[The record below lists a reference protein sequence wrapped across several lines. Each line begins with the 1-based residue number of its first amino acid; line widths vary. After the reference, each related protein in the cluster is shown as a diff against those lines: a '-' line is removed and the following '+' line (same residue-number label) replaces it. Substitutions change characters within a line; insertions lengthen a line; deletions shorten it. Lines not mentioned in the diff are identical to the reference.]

1 MAERSTNLALMRR
14 PAYLLCIASFFCW
27 GLNIVGSARADERP
41 ETIAVEGATLIDGTG
56 GPAVSCSVILIE
68 GDRIRAV
75 GKCGAVSI
83 PKGAYVVDAA
93 GKFILPGLIDSHCHL
108 EDVGLGDLGE
118 LPEEWAR
125 SDKLRELV
133 LDDARL
139 DLAAG
144 FYDHRGCRFHS
155 VGVRSTKGN

>member
-1 MAERSTNLALMRR
+1 M
-14 PAYLLCIASFFCW
+14 
-27 GLNIVGSARADERP
+27 
-41 ETIAVEGATLIDGTG
+41 
-56 GPAVSCSVILIE
+56 
-68 GDRIRAV
+68 

-144 FYDHRGCRFHS
+144 FTTIGD
-155 VGVRSTKGN
+155 VGSTPLVFEVRKEIDSGKFPRPRVLAAGQ